1 MALNITNFNAG
12 DVKDSVTSMVEN
24 SSLANK
30 LNIQGNDSN
39 LRQFYNRMGQ
49 NPTYF
54 ADKSV
59 YKLAKKHYFDVQFN
73 FKPVVSIE
81 DPKSPTSEVEKI
93 FRSSLVESNVDN
105 LKYLI
110 QGIDIPDIMT
120 HKPTTRIVTELGVGS
135 LPGIVTIPSEEMFT
149 IHFLSTEFSLHEH
162 AIYYWLN
169 ETTSDKWLY
178 KERPFTKC
186 DITVRL
192 LDQKRGD
199 QIFGYKLYNAY
210 PTKIETVNVKH
221 EMDSS
226 LTRSVSFL
234 FDTMSVLPSPT
245 VTSDVLD
252 DVFDKYVG
260 DKISGM
266 VKRGS
271 SSVNDSLPSF
281 M

>member
-1 MALNITNFNAG
+1 MSLNITNFNAG
-12 DVKDSVTSMVEN
+12 SIKDLAGSTLSN

-30 LNIQGNDSN
+30 LNIQGGDSN

-49 NPTYF
+49 NATHF

-59 YKLAKKHYFDVQFN
+59 YKLAKKHYFDVEFN
-73 FKPVVSIE
+73 FKPSNASVVESIL
-81 DPKSPTSEVEKI
+81 K
-93 FRSSLVESNVDN
+93 SSLVETDINN

-120 HKPTTRIVTELGVGS
+120 HSPVTRIVTEVGVGS
-135 LPGIVTIPSEEMFT
+135 LPGVVTIPSEEMFM

-162 AIYYWLN
+162 ALYYWLN
-169 ETTSDKWLY
+169 ETTSDKWNY

-221 EMDSS
+221 ELDTT

-234 FDTMSVLPSPT
+234 FDTMSVISSPT
-245 VTSDVLD
+245 IVSDVLD

-260 DKISGM
+260 DKISGK
-266 VKRGS
+266 VKRGMAD
-271 SSVNDSLPSF
+271 VTDSLPSF